1 MADVSLNPPIFTT
14 TSFIFIDSASDLNDN
29 RIWFHLNNANPAVRT
44 STVQH
49 QVWKQNEEIPNEA
62 EVPITAEGELYY
74 INIDNIINNNSL
86 SYDTFYNFR
95 ISAFVASDQDNTR
108 KWSDIISIMR
118 ASVESLSWELPV
130 DNYVLPFTEKLNVKV
145 NLNTSSQDQIARFKV
160 EVTLNSNVVYSSGA
174 IINNNTQ
181 YAQLIVP
188 YNFVPYAFSPTPMTK
203 TYTINVI
210 CITNYGYV
218 LTGSKNFS
226 VTELSYSD
234 NIQLNITSIPELGVN
249 RLVLHDTIDMYSQLL
264 LKFYRTKA
272 KENDW
277 ILIKEDY
284 WYATSDSDYIWD
296 DRTIVSD
303 EEYQYMCIYADNMQ
317 TCIIDAEDLENPII
331 AVTDPISFEYDYL
344 TDPTAQLTI
353 QYNKD
358 LSGYRYNTNDAIT
371 ATIGSQYPFVRRAA
385 AAKYRTFTVGGM
397 ITFNT
402 EAFYADTQMEDSIIH
417 NDFEHMHEFVKLFH
431 SGNDDIGSTT
441 IVFNKDSEFVQGL
454 LENKKEAYLER
465 LFRNAVEEFL
475 YSNTVKLFRSAT
487 EGNIFVKL
495 TNVQL
500 TPEKQ
505 LGRMIYSF
513 SATATEVGAFN
524 EANLKEF
531 DFIDQVGETIPIHI
545 TDYAI
550 EAESVTDGTATGVT
564 NEISLNGGATTYK
577 VVLKPFAR
585 LIFF

>member
-1 MADVSLNPPIFTT
+1 MADIVLNPPIFTT
-14 TSFIFIDSASDLNDN
+14 TSFVFIDSASDLNDN
-29 RIWFHLNNANPAVRT
+29 RIWFHFNNTNPAVRT
-44 STVQH
+44 STVQY

-130 DNYVLPFTEKLNVKV
+130 DNYVLPLTEKLNVKV

-188 YNFVPYAFSPTPMTK
+188 YNFFAVSNYPYF
-203 TYTINVI
+203 INVT

-218 LTGSKNFS
+218 LTGSRSFS
-226 VTELSYSD
+226 VTSIESATDVELSAV
-234 NIQLNITSIPELGVN
+234 QIPELGAN
-249 RLVLHDTIDMYSQLL
+249 RLTLSTTDSGLYLIEI
-264 LKFYRTKA
+264 YRQDQDGDA
-272 KENDW
+272 Y
-277 ILIKEDY
+277 ILVKEDI
-284 WYATSDSDYIWD
+284 WETAQDYIWD
-296 DRTIVSD
+296 DRTIESDKSYSYKCIFNYEVDKTGDWREIKKTVS
-303 EEYQYMCIYADNMQ
+303 
-317 TCIIDAEDLENPII
+317 
-331 AVTDPISFEYDYL
+331 VDPISFEHDYL
-344 TDPTAQLTI
+344 TDPTAQLII

-358 LSGYRYNTNDAIT
+358 LNDYRYNTNDAIT
-371 ATIGSQYPFVRRAA
+371 ATIGSQYPFIRRAA
-385 AAKYRTFTVGGM
+385 AAKYRTFTIGGM

-402 EAFYADTQMEDSIIH
+402 EAFYAHIQMEDSITH
-417 NDFEHMHEFVKLFH
+417 NDYEHMHEFTKLFH
-431 SGNDDIGSTT
+431 GGDYEIGSTT
-441 IVFNKDSEFVQGL
+441 IVFNKNSTFIQGL
-454 LENKKEAYLER
+454 LDDKKEIYLER

-524 EANLKEF
+524 EANLKKF

-545 TDYAI
+545 IDYAI
-550 EAESVTDGTATGVT
+550 KADSVTNGMATGVT
-564 NEISLNGGATTYK
+564 NKISQNQGATTYK
-577 VVLKPFAR
+577 IALTPFAR

>member
-1 MADVSLNPPIFTT
+1 MADIVLNPPIFTT
-14 TSFIFIDSASDLNDN
+14 TSFVFIDSASDLNDN
-29 RIWFHLNNANPAVRT
+29 RIWFHFNNTNPAVRT
-44 STVQH
+44 STVQY

-188 YNFVPYAFSPTPMTK
+188 YNFFAVSNYPYL
-203 TYTINVI
+203 INVT

-218 LTGSKNFS
+218 LTGSRSFS
-226 VTELSYSD
+226 VTSIESATDVELGVV
-234 NIQLNITSIPELGVN
+234 QIPELGVN
-249 RLVLHDTIDMYSQLL
+249 RLTLSTTDSGLYLIEI
-264 LKFYRTKA
+264 YRQDQDGDA
-272 KENDW
+272 Y
-277 ILIKEDY
+277 ILVKEDI
-284 WYATSDSDYIWD
+284 WETAQDYIWD
-296 DRTIVSD
+296 DRTIESD
-303 EEYQYMCIYADNMQ
+303 KSYSYKCIFNYEVDKTGDWKEAK
-317 TCIIDAEDLENPII
+317 TTVL
-331 AVTDPISFEYDYL
+331 VDPISFEYDYL

-371 ATIGSQYPFVRRAA
+371 ATIGSQYPFIRRAA
-385 AAKYRTFTVGGM
+385 AAKYRTFTIGGM

-402 EAFYADTQMEDSIIH
+402 EAFYAHIQMKDSITH
-417 NDFEHMHEFVKLFH
+417 NDYEHMHEFAKLFH
-431 SGNDDIGSTT
+431 GGDYKIGSTT
-441 IVFNKDSEFVQGL
+441 IVFNKNNTFVQGL
-454 LENKKEAYLER
+454 LDDKKEVYLER
-465 LFRNAVEEFL
+465 LFRNAVEDFL

-513 SATATEVGAFN
+513 SATATEIGAFN

-531 DFIDQVGETIPIHI
+531 DFVDQMGETIPIHI
-545 TDYAI
+545 IDYAI
-550 EAESVTDGTATGVT
+550 KADSVTNGMATGVT
-564 NEISLNGGATTYK
+564 NKISQNQGATTYK
-577 VVLKPFAR
+577 IALTPFAR

>member
-1 MADVSLNPPIFTT
+1 MAGVNLNPPIFTT
-14 TSFIFIDSASDLNDN
+14 TSFVFINGDSDLNDN
-29 RIWFHLNNANPAVRT
+29 RIWFHLNNTNAAV
-44 STVQH
+44 STAQVQY
-49 QVWKQNEEIPNEA
+49 QVWKQNDEIPA
-62 EVPITAEGELYY
+62 EVAVNITADGELYY
-74 INIDNIINNNSL
+74 IDIDNIPL
-86 SYDTFYNFR
+86 SSDTFYNFR
-95 ISAFVASDQDNTR
+95 ISAFANGDATR

-118 ASVESLSWELPV
+118 AGAESLSWELPV
-130 DNYVLPFTEKLNVKV
+130 DNYVLPPTKKLNVKV

-160 EVTLNSNVVYSSGA
+160 EIKLGDDVVYSSGA
-174 IINNNTQ
+174 IVNNNTQ

-188 YNFVPYAFSPTPMTK
+188 YNFLDAG
-203 TYTINVI
+203 TYTINFT
-210 CITNYGYV
+210 CITNYGYI
-218 LTGSKNFS
+218 LTTNQGFTVNS
-226 VTELSYSD
+226 LSIEG
-234 NIQLNITSIPELGVN
+234 NIRLDITNIMELGTN
-249 RLVLHDTIDMYSQLL
+249 RLTLTDDVGMGVQIL
-264 LKFYRTKA
+264 LKIYRTKTD
-272 KENDW
+272 ENQW
-277 ILIKEDY
+277 ILVKEDY
-284 WYATSDSDYIWD
+284 WQTSGSSNSYIWD
-296 DRTIVSD
+296 DRTISSD
-303 EEYQYMCIYADNMQ
+303 EGYQYKCICTYGSN
-317 TCIIDAEDLENPII
+317 NPTLIQPI
-331 AVTDPISFEYDYL
+331 AADPISFEHDYL
-344 TDPTAQLTI
+344 TDPTVQLTI

-385 AAKYRTFTVGGM
+385 AAKYRTFTIGGM

-402 EAFYADTQMEDSIIH
+402 EAFYADTQMEDSIVH
-417 NDFEHMHEFVKLFH
+417 NDFEHMHEFAKLFH
-431 SGNDDIGSTT
+431 GGNNNIGSTT
-441 IVFNKDSEFVQGL
+441 IVFNKDSAFVQGL
-454 LENKKEAYLER
+454 LDEKKEVYLER
-465 LFRNAVEEFL
+465 LFRNAVEDFL

-550 EAESVTDGTATGVT
+550 EAASVTNGIASGVT
-564 NEISLNGGATTYK
+564 NEISQNQGATTYK
-577 VVLKPFAR
+577 IALTPFAR